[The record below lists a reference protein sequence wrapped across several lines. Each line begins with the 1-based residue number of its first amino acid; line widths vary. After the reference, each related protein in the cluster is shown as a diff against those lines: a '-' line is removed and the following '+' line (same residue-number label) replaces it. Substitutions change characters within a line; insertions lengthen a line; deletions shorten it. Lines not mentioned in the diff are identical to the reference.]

1 MWAAIFHSLSNCFL
15 LMLWIFLI
23 LDFSRDY
30 FTFQLLLFST
40 AIIEG
45 SRTKNKSSGKN
56 AWSII
61 VLGIV
66 FCWKDHTPLDAW
78 SENKVVMIMK
88 FSHGVLLAASNK
100 FGLVVFL
107 PYHPKG
113 FWLSAFFH
121 VVLMCN
127 NYMDM
132 CLYLLNILIL
142 HIWLLEF

>member
-1 MWAAIFHSLSNCFL
+1 
-15 LMLWIFLI
+15 MLWIFLI

-45 SRTKNKSSGKN
+45 SRTKNKSSGN
-56 AWSII
+56 MPDHSSAWHCI
-61 VLGIV
+61 
-66 FCWKDHTPLDAW
+66 CWKDHISVWMLDLKIKLWWLWNFRMEFSGLPLT
-78 SENKVVMIMK
+78 NL
-88 FSHGVLLAASNK
+88 VLFVL
-100 FGLVVFL
+100 FLFERVCFFCFWVFF
-107 PYHPKG
+107 
-113 FWLSAFFH
+113 FWAVCFFFH
-121 VVLMCN
+121 VLICN